1 MQGAIM
7 VRSRA
12 LCIASFVAAVAA
24 FALPAVAEPAADFY
38 KGKTLNLIIGFPP
51 GAGYDAYGRLL
62 ARHLGG
68 HLPGNPNVVP
78 QNMPGAGAMK
88 ATNYLYSVAAKDG
101 TVIGHVPSSVIM
113 EQLFGNPAVQ
123 FDAAKFTW
131 IGNMDQTIGTCA
143 VWHTSGIER
152 FEDLMTKPTVFG
164 GSGPSGVNSQHAAA
178 LKNLL
183 GAKIKLI
190 QGYPG
195 SNQIKLAMEKGELQG
210 ACGMALSSLKSQ
222 HANEYRSGE
231 LKPIVQLAP
240 EKNPELPRVAHIYD
254 YAKDEEM
261 RQIFDLVFGPHII
274 GRPVVAPP
282 GIAADRK
289 AALRAAFMAT
299 MNDPAFRAD
308 AKKMKLDITPSDGA
322 WVERLFAKFFS
333 YPKPVVTKAIAAMR
347 D

>member
-1 MQGAIM
+1 M
-7 VRSRA
+7 VRFRA
-12 LCIASFVAAVAA
+12 LCVASLAIAVAS
-24 FALPAVAEPAADFY
+24 PAAAEPVAEFY
-38 KGKTLNLIIGFPP
+38 KGKNVSLVIGFPP

-68 HLPGNPNVVP
+68 HIPGNPGVVA

-88 ATNYLYSVAAKDG
+88 ATNYLYGVAAKDG
-101 TVIGHVPSSVIM
+101 TAISHLPSSVMM

-143 VWHTSGIER
+143 VWHTSGVER
-152 FEDLMTKPTVFG
+152 FEDLLSKPVVFG

-183 GAKIKLI
+183 GARIKLI

-195 SNQIKLAMEKGELQG
+195 ANEIKLAMAKGELQG

-222 HANEYRSGE
+222 HASEYRSGE
-231 LKPIVQLAP
+231 LKPIVQLAID
-240 EKNPELPRVAHIYD
+240 KHPELAGVAHIYD
-254 YAKDEEM
+254 YAKSEEM

-274 GRPVVAPP
+274 GRPVLAPP
-282 GIAADRK
+282 GIPTERK
-289 AALRAAFMAT
+289 DALRAAFMAT
-299 MNDPAFRAD
+299 MADPAFRAD
-308 AKKMKLDITPSDGA
+308 AQKMKLDITPSDGA

-333 YPKPVVTKAIAAMR
+333 YPKPVVEKAIAAMA

>member
-1 MQGAIM
+1 MI
-7 VRSRA
+7 RSRA
-12 LCIASFVAAVAA
+12 LCVASFVAAFAA
-24 FALPAVAEPAADFY
+24 TVPAVAQPTADFY
-38 KGKTLNLIIGFPP
+38 KGKSISLVIGFPP

-62 ARHLGG
+62 ARHLGN
-68 HLPGNPNVVP
+68 HVPGNPSVVP

-88 ATNYLYSVAAKDG
+88 ATNYLYGVAPKDG
-101 TVIGHVPSSVIM
+101 TVISHLPSSVIM

-123 FDAAKFTW
+123 FDAATFTW

-143 VWHTSGIER
+143 VWHTAGIER
-152 FEDLMTKPTVFG
+152 FEDLMAKPTMFG

-195 SNQIKLAMEKGELQG
+195 MNEVKLAMAKGELHG

-222 HANEYRSGE
+222 HASEYRSGE
-231 LKPIVQLAP
+231 LRPIVQLAID
-240 EKNPELPRVAHIYD
+240 KNPELAGVAHIYD
-254 YAKDEEM
+254 YAKSEEM

-274 GRPVVAPP
+274 GRPVAAPP
-282 GIAADRK
+282 GIPAERK

-299 MNDPAFRAD
+299 MADPTFRAD
-308 AKKMKLDITPSDGA
+308 AQKMKLDLTPSDGE

-333 YPKPVVTKAIAAMR
+333 YPKPVVKKAVAAMGE
-347 D
+347 